1 MNKFFFLLMMHC
13 CACIIVAQ
21 TSLPVYLDETESIE
35 ERIGDILS
43 RMTLEEKVDMI
54 HAQSKFSTKGCPR
67 LGIPELWM
75 SDGPH
80 GIREEVLWDEWNGA
94 HWTSDSCIAFPAL
107 TCLAAT

>member
-13 CACIIVAQ
+13 CACIMVAQ

-54 HAQSKFSTKGCPR
+54 HAQSKFSTKG
-67 LGIPELWM
+67 
-75 SDGPH
+75 
-80 GIREEVLWDEWNGA
+80 
-94 HWTSDSCIAFPAL
+94 
-107 TCLAAT
+107 